1 MATCSICTTNND
13 PAFNKPTARAKE
25 EEDAVAVSCKRA
37 GASKSVIA
45 RVDVSTVAGGS
56 MEASWFIGG
65 STLDVLAVSSERASS
80 KRSSDEDDEDA

>member
-1 MATCSICTTNND
+1 
-13 PAFNKPTARAKE
+13 
-25 EEDAVAVSCKRA
+25 
-37 GASKSVIA
+37 
-45 RVDVSTVAGGS
+45 